1 MNVGLIAHD
10 SKKKLM
16 QNFCIAYKG
25 ILSKHNL
32 YATGTTGKLIEE
44 VTNLNIHKFLPDVNK
59 AVRLCDIHNVPL
71 ATNLATAELLIKALD
86 RGDLEWREMYK

>member
-44 VTNLNIHKFLPDVNK
+44 VTEIRCPRSPMSRMST
-59 AVRLCDIHNVPL
+59 RL
-71 ATNLATAELLIKALD
+71 
-86 RGDLEWREMYK
+86 

>member
-25 ILSKHNL
+25 ILCKHNL
-32 YATGTTGKLIEE
+32 YATGTTGKLKMCIRDS
-44 VTNLNIHKFLPDVNK
+44 PG
-59 AVRLCDIHNVPL
+59 PQ
-71 ATNLATAELLIKALD
+71 
-86 RGDLEWREMYK
+86 RGQ